1 MTRIRPF
8 KGILP
13 KPTNADRVVSQP
25 YDQYSAARVDEI
37 LRDNKESFL
46 NVIRPEDEGEH
57 FLPNS
62 PALFA
67 KSKKRF
73 EDLVADNV
81 LLVDEKP
88 SIYVYTQ
95 HIGKNSFTGLIA
107 CASVEDYDN
116 GTIKIHEQTIAHREQ
131 ILRDYLEV
139 CDINAEP
146 VCFTYPRQGSL
157 ELLTEIIRQDPPYLD
172 FKTEDGKRHEI
183 WRISDEKWLAKF
195 QEKFNLLENVYIADG
210 HHRSASSALL
220 AHDHW
225 AAGEKITGEEPY
237 NFFLGMFFPDDQ
249 LKIYEFNRVVTDL
262 GDLGVGE
269 FLEYL
274 ERDFDVEK
282 KDDIG
287 IKPKYQGHFGMY
299 LMGTWY
305 RLTFKGRR
313 SSESVKAL
321 DVSILSD
328 HILTPLLGIED
339 LRTDPRIGFVPGYAG
354 LIALE
359 NKVDRGDYDIAF
371 SLYPVSGEEFYTI
384 SDQGKTMPPK
394 STYIVPK
401 LLNGLTIYSLSRG

>member
-1 MTRIRPF
+1 MTRIHPF
-8 KGILP
+8 KGVLP

-25 YDQYSAARVDEI
+25 YDQYSAARIDEI
-37 LRDNKESFL
+37 LRENKESFL

-67 KSKKRF
+67 KSKQRF
-73 EDLVADNV
+73 EDLVSENI
-81 LLVDEKP
+81 LLVDNDP
-88 SIYVYTQ
+88 SIYVYSQ
-95 HIGKNSFTGLIA
+95 HIGNNSFTGLIA

-157 ELLTEIIRQDPPYLD
+157 ELLTEIIRQDPPYLN
-172 FKTEDGKRHEI
+172 FKTDDGKRHEL
-183 WRISDEKWLAKF
+183 WRISDEKWIAKF
-195 QEKFNLLENVYIADG
+195 QEKFNLMEHIYIADG

-225 AAGEKITGEEPY
+225 AEGEKITGDEPY
-237 NFFLGMFFPDDQ
+237 NYFLGIFFPDDQ

-262 GDLGVGE
+262 GNLGVGE

-274 ERDFDVEK
+274 EKDFKVEK

-287 IKPKYQGHFGMY
+287 IKPEYQGHFGMY

-305 RLTFKGRR
+305 RLTYKGRR

-354 LIALE
+354 LNALE
-359 NKVDRGDYDIAF
+359 NKVDSGSYDIAF
-371 SLYPVSGEEFYTI
+371 SLYPVSGEEFYAI
-384 SDQGKTMPPK
+384 SDEGKTMPPK

-401 LLNGLTIYSLSRG
+401 LLSGLTVYSLSRG

>member
-1 MTRIRPF
+1 MTRIHPF
-8 KGILP
+8 KGVLP

-25 YDQYSAARVDEI
+25 YDQYSAARIDEI
-37 LRDNKESFL
+37 LRENKESFL

-67 KSKKRF
+67 KSKQRF
-73 EDLVADNV
+73 EDLVSENI
-81 LLVDEKP
+81 LLVDNDP
-88 SIYVYTQ
+88 SIYVYSQ
-95 HIGKNSFTGLIA
+95 HIGNNSFTGLIA

-157 ELLTEIIRQDPPYLD
+157 ELLTEIIRQDPPYLN
-172 FKTEDGKRHEI
+172 FKTDDGKRHEL
-183 WRISDEKWLAKF
+183 WRISDEKWIAKF
-195 QEKFNLLENVYIADG
+195 QEKFNLMEHIYIADG

-225 AAGEKITGEEPY
+225 AEGEKITGDEPY
-237 NFFLGMFFPDDQ
+237 NYFLGIFFPDDQ

-262 GDLGVGE
+262 GNLGVGE

-274 ERDFDVEK
+274 EKDFKVEK

-287 IKPKYQGHFGMY
+287 IKPEYQGHFGMY

-305 RLTFKGRR
+305 RLTYKGRR

-339 LRTDPRIGFVPGYAG
+339 LRTDPRIVFVPGYAG
-354 LIALE
+354 LNALE
-359 NKVDRGDYDIAF
+359 NKVDSGSYDIAF
-371 SLYPVSGEEFYTI
+371 SLYPVSGEEFYAI

-401 LLNGLTIYSLSRG
+401 LLSGLTVYSLSRG

>member
-1 MTRIRPF
+1 MTHIRPF
-8 KGILP
+8 KGVLP

-25 YDQYSAARVDEI
+25 YDQYSDARVQEI
-37 LRDNKESFL
+37 LRENKESFL

-62 PALFA
+62 PALFS
-67 KSKKRF
+67 KSKQRF
-73 EDLVADNV
+73 EDLVSNNV
-81 LLVDEKP
+81 LLVDDKP
-88 SIYVYTQ
+88 AIYVYTQ
-95 HIGKNSFTGLIA
+95 HIGKNSFTGLIG

-131 ILRDYLEV
+131 VLRDYLEV

-183 WRISDEKWLAKF
+183 WRVNDEDWIAKF
-195 QEKFNLLENVYIADG
+195 QEKFNAMEHIYIADG

-225 AAGEKITGEEPY
+225 AAGEKVTGEEPY
-237 NFFLGMFFPDDQ
+237 NYFLGIFFPDDQ

-262 GDLGVGE
+262 GNLGVGE

-274 ERDFDVEK
+274 ERDFHVEK

-287 IKPKYQGHFGMY
+287 IKPEYQGHFGMY

-354 LIALE
+354 LNALE
-359 NKVDRGDYDIAF
+359 DKVDRGDFDIAF
-371 SLYPVSGEEFYTI
+371 SLYPVSGDEFYTI

-401 LLNGLTIYSLSRG
+401 LLSGLTIYSLSRG